1 MSFSCHKVAIQK
13 KHKQLIVNKL
23 ERICDDGEKEV
34 PKVLFNDPTNDNSPY
49 SLNCVY
55 IRFITGCKI
64 IFKNIKILQNSKYL

>member
-34 PKVLFNDPTNDNSPY
+34 PKVLFNGWLY
-49 SLNCVY
+49 ECAALRWV
-55 IRFITGCKI
+55 
-64 IFKNIKILQNSKYL
+64 